1 MGGNQTELDAMGID
15 KDEQRTLKS
24 NSQLGKSSF
33 PAFLLPEV
41 IKFIPASQKRLPYS
55 PDIGEHE

>member
-1 MGGNQTELDAMGID
+1 MGID